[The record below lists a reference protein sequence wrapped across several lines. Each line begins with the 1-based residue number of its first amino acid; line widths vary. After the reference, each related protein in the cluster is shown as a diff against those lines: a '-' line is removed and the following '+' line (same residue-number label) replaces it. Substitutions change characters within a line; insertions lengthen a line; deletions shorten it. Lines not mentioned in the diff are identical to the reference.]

1 MLGEVFD
8 LGRRKPQ
15 PAESDPLLDHLN
27 KVERDL
33 QKWIGDSEKNA
44 DFFRRDPLGA
54 MRAAGLN
61 LEDDIML
68 ELEMITKS
76 IAKKLK

>member
-1 MLGEVFD
+1 MLVEVFD
-8 LGRRKPQ
+8 LRRRKPQ
-15 PAESDPLLDHLN
+15 AAEPDRLLDHLN
-27 KVERDL
+27 KVERNL
-33 QKWIGDSEKNA
+33 QKWIGESKKNA
-44 DFFRRDPLGA
+44 DLFRRDPLGA

-76 IAKKLK
+76 IARKLK

>member
-1 MLGEVFD
+1 MLLEVFD
-8 LGRRKPQ
+8 LRRRKP
-15 PAESDPLLDHLN
+15 PAAEPDRLLDQLN
-27 KVERDL
+27 QVERDL
-33 QKWIGDSEKNA
+33 KKWISRSSRNA
-44 DFFRRDPLGA
+44 ALFRRDPLGA

-68 ELEMITKS
+68 ELEMMTRS

>member
-1 MLGEVFD
+1 MLLEVFD
-8 LGRRKPQ
+8 LRRRKPHA
-15 PAESDPLLDHLN
+15 AEPDRLLHHLT
-27 KVERDL
+27 KVEQDL
-33 QKWIGDSEKNA
+33 KKWIGGSKKNA
-44 DFFRRDPLGA
+44 DFFQRDPLAA

-68 ELEMITKS
+68 ELEMVTKS

>member
-1 MLGEVFD
+1 MLLEVFD
-8 LGRRKPQ
+8 LRRRKP
-15 PAESDPLLDHLN
+15 PAAEPDRLLDHLT

-33 QKWIGDSEKNA
+33 KKWIGSSSKNA
-44 DFFRRDPLGA
+44 EWFQRDPLGA

-68 ELEMITKS
+68 ELEMITRS

>member
-1 MLGEVFD
+1 MFSEVFT
-8 LGRRKPQ
+8 LRRRKAFPGG
-15 PAESDPLLDHLN
+15 PDRLLDQLD
-27 KVERDL
+27 KVERQL
-33 QKWIGDSEKNA
+33 QQWISNSPENA
-44 DFFRRDPLGA
+44 EWFRRDPLTA

-68 ELEMITKS
+68 ELEMITNT

>member
-1 MLGEVFD
+1 
-8 LGRRKPQ
+8 
-15 PAESDPLLDHLN
+15 
-27 KVERDL
+27 
-33 QKWIGDSEKNA
+33 
-44 DFFRRDPLGA
+44 

-68 ELEMITKS
+68 ELEMITRS

>member
-1 MLGEVFD
+1 L
-8 LGRRKPQ
+8 K
-15 PAESDPLLDHLN
+15 
-27 KVERDL
+27 
-33 QKWIGDSEKNA
+33 KWIGDSKKNA
-44 DFFRRDPLGA
+44 DLFRRDPLSA

>member
-1 MLGEVFD
+1 
-8 LGRRKPQ
+8 
-15 PAESDPLLDHLN
+15 
-27 KVERDL
+27 
-33 QKWIGDSEKNA
+33 
-44 DFFRRDPLGA
+44 

-76 IAKKLK
+76 IAQKLK

>member
-1 MLGEVFD
+1 MLLEVFD
-8 LGRRKPQ
+8 LRRRKPQ
-15 PAESDPLLDHLN
+15 AAEPDRLLHHLN
-27 KVERDL
+27 KVEQDL
-33 QKWIGDSEKNA
+33 QKWIGDSKKNA
-44 DFFRRDPLGA
+44 ELFRRDPLSA

-76 IAKKLK
+76 IARKLK